1 MVFVDFVYMFDVNW
15 NILSFWCVLPA
26 GLLSLTMIFMPE
38 SPTWCVNKIRDTTEG
53 IEQAMSSLKRLR
65 SADSDVKAELNELIE
80 GANRLATS
88 KNR

>member
-1 MVFVDFVYMFDVNW
+1 
-15 NILSFWCVLPA
+15 
-26 GLLSLTMIFMPE
+26 MPE
-38 SPTWCVNKIRDTTEG
+38 SPTWCVNKIRDTSEG

-65 SADSDVKAELNELIE
+65 TADSDVKAELNELIE